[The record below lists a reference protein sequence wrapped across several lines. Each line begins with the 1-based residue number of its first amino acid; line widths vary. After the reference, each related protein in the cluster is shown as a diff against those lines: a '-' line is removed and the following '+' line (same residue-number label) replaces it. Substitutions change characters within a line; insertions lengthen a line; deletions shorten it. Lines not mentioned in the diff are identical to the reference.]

1 MLQRGRKSLAN
12 VTTFRVD
19 GQPSRVEPPRY
30 LTAPE
35 RKLFVALVAAVNA
48 KHFTES
54 DTPLLISYVQA
65 TALAQQAIKE
75 ARKDTGALLR
85 WEKAVKL
92 QAVLATRLR
101 LAPQSRIDRKAVT
114 RNLPSP
120 GPLPWEQA

>member
-1 MLQRGRKSLAN
+1 M
-12 VTTFRVD
+12 V
-19 GQPSRVEPPRY
+19 P
-30 LTAPE
+30 
-35 RKLFVALVAAVNA
+35 KLFVAL
-48 KHFTES
+48 
-54 DTPLLISYVQA
+54 
-65 TALAQQAIKE
+65 E

-101 LAPQSRIDRKAVT
+101 LATQSRIDRKAVT